1 MAPGGNSSFTSF
13 GSNVPGEIFNLG
25 KESQMKRSNKLI
37 AGIGASIAL
46 GLAAASVYAH
56 PGQMGGGMQG
66 MQGMHADNKQ
76 GMGCGG
82 MQSGK
87 GHDAMGRGGMGPQAG
102 QRLMSPEERAALQEK
117 MRNAT
122 PEERQ
127 KIAAETRAEME
138 KRAKDRGITLN
149 EHRGPRGPRASTEDE
164 HKQ

>member
-1 MAPGGNSSFTSF
+1 MSS
-13 GSNVPGEIFNLG
+13 GSNSRQEDLNFFA

-46 GLAAASVYAH
+46 GLAAAAVYAH
-56 PGQMGGGMQG
+56 PGQMGEGRQHGMQG
-66 MQGMHADNKQ
+66 MQGMHGDSKQ
-76 GMGCGG
+76 GMDCGG
-82 MQSGK
+82 MQSDKAHG
-87 GHDAMGRGGMGPQAG
+87 AMENRGAG
-102 QRLMSPEERAALQEK
+102 IQLMTPEERAALQEK

-149 EHRGPRGPRASTEDE
+149 EQRGLRGPRGQGEGE
-164 HKQ
+164 HKH

>member
-1 MAPGGNSSFTSF
+1 MSS
-13 GSNVPGEIFNLG
+13 GSNSRQEDLNFFA

-66 MQGMHADNKQ
+66 MQGMHGDNKQ
-76 GMGCGG
+76 GMGCSGMHSGKAHGAMGNRGAG
-82 MQSGK
+82 MQ
-87 GHDAMGRGGMGPQAG
+87 
-102 QRLMSPEERAALQEK
+102 LMTPEERAALQEK

-149 EHRGPRGPRASTEDE
+149 EPRGPRGPRGSAEGE
-164 HKQ
+164 HKH